1 MDYKTG
7 SVKANNLQ
15 FSYIEKGEGPLLLCM
30 HGFPDIPATFRY
42 QLDAFAT
49 RGYRVVAPY
58 MRGYSPTEMP
68 ANGIYQTAAL
78 GLDTLA
84 LIESLGYEDAVLL
97 GHDWGS
103 SAVTAAAV
111 IDPGKVSKLITCAV
125 PYGSKLGEAFLLD
138 PEQQRR
144 SWYMFF
150 FQLPLADM
158 AVPINDFAFIER
170 LWRDWSPDWEIP
182 MEELK
187 AVQDTLAKPGVL
199 AAALGYYRAIFDPTK
214 QDPQLAGQ
222 QAKLSQPIQ
231 VPSLHIHGEKD
242 GCIGVELTE
251 QMETFFSAGFEL
263 SIVPAAGHFVQQ
275 EEPEEFN
282 QIVLKFL
289 EGS

>member
-1 MDYKTG
+1 MAFKTG

-15 FSYIEKGEGPLLLCM
+15 FSYLEKGEGPLLLCM
-30 HGFPDIPATFRY
+30 HGFPDIPTTFRY
-42 QLDAFAT
+42 QMDAFAAA
-49 RGYRVVAPY
+49 GYRVVAPY
-58 MRGYSPTEMP
+58 MRGYSPTEIP
-68 ANGIYQTAAL
+68 ANGIYQTAAF

-84 LIESLGYEDAVLL
+84 LIEGLGYEHAVLL

-111 IDPGKVSKLITCAV
+111 IDPGRVKKLITCAV
-125 PYGSKLGEAFLLD
+125 PYGSKLGEAFILS

-158 AVPINDFAFIER
+158 AVPVNDFAFIER

-182 MEELK
+182 MDELK

-199 AAALGYYRAIFDPTK
+199 TAALGYYRAIFDPTK
-214 QDPQLAGQ
+214 QDPQLASQ
-222 QAKLSQPIQ
+222 QAKLSQTIE
-231 VPSLHIHGEKD
+231 VPSLHIHGKKD

-251 QMETFFSAGFEL
+251 QMETFFSAGLEL
-263 SIVPAAGHFVQQ
+263 VVVADAGHFVQQ
-275 EEPEEFN
+275 EKPAEFN
-282 QIVLKFL
+282 RIVLEFL
-289 EGS
+289 AKS